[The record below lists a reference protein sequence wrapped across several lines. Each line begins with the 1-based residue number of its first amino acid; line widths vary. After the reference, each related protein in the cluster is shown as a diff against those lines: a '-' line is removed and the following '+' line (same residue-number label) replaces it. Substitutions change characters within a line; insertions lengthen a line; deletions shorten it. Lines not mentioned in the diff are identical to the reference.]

1 MGIDL
6 KTFQENGLQNDE
18 KDVWILVNPYG
29 KILCHDYLALPFSN
43 TQFDDCIVK
52 GYNSIGMGDRFIVTI
67 VID

>member
-6 KTFQENGLQNDE
+6 KSFQENGLQNDE
-18 KDVWILVNPYG
+18 KDVWILVNEYG
-29 KILCHDYLALPFSN
+29 RVLCYDYLALPSSN

-52 GYNSIGMGDRFIVTI
+52 AYNCIGIGDRFIVTL